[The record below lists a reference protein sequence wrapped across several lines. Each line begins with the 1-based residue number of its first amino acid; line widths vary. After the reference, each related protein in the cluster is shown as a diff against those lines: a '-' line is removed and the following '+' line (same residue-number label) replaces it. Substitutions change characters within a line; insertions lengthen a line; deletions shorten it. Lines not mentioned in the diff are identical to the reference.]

1 MVLICWPKLFRCCS
15 KGHSSIGLSQIHI
28 NGFSY
33 GKLTVSAV
41 EIGSKEVLI
50 GTETMISCII
60 TEITEQMNIEWS
72 GFVKGDN
79 FVPEAGTYNADTKS
93 QTGTLIVKS
102 PDVDKTYTCSV
113 SSTTNKDSAVKNIDV
128 HLNVYGKI

>member
-1 MVLICWPKLFRCCS
+1 ML
-15 KGHSSIGLSQIHI
+15 
-28 NGFSY
+28 N
-33 GKLTVSAV
+33 VSAV

-60 TEITEQMNIEWS
+60 TEITEQMSIDWS

-93 QTGTLIVKS
+93 QTGTLTVKS
-102 PDVDKTYTCSV
+102 SEVQVDKTYTCTI
-113 SSTTNKDSAVKNIDV
+113 SSIVNSFSPKKTVDV
-128 HLNVYGKI
+128 ALNVYGEVLIIIIAHFYLVYVTNGNMFP